1 MLSAEGV
8 GKMLLSERRVGPVK
22 ALEKVFKQMSEDC
35 PEMVLKWCE
44 VLPEKT
50 EPGVIY
56 YVPEHREKT
65 DFPEWVSTV
74 AASSTV
80 ICSQELCHQVSA
92 VYRYQ

>member
-1 MLSAEGV
+1 MLLEEGV

-35 PEMVLKWCE
+35 PELRLSWCE
-44 VLPEKT
+44 ELPEKT

-56 YVPEHREKT
+56 YVPDHHSKE
-65 DFPEWVSTV
+65 DFPEWVGTV
-74 AASSTV
+74 AASSV
-80 ICSQELCHQVSA
+80 IICSQELCHQVSA